1 VAEWVGHDDKM
12 RGRGILISE
21 SIGRAMLARKAV
33 GHDWCVRYEEG
44 GAHTSRAPR
53 ALERTWQNGSATTT
67 RCGVGA
73 S

>member
-1 VAEWVGHDDKM
+1 
-12 RGRGILISE
+12 
-21 SIGRAMLARKAV
+21 MLARKAV

>member
-1 VAEWVGHDDKM
+1 
-12 RGRGILISE
+12 
-21 SIGRAMLARKAV
+21 MLARKAV

-44 GAHTSRAPR
+44 GAHTSRALCSRILRAPR